1 MGARRKLQLQ
11 QSWCHFITM
20 MLPKHSGRYH
30 TKLSGK
36 AVFDCRHGKRR
47 TQLSS
52 FSKLVSKFKGFWDI
66 CQLCDIF
73 YSPNCPNYKSFSFFS
88 NPFLRNSTSS
98 LQNEIIPQCFVQS
111 CLTQTTQN
119 TQLHARA
126 LNAYCET
133 KKKEKKPTRTK
144 KNTAVD
150 RYNTVVLLFQIC
162 LSIKKGKKLH
172 LRPRMHHLG
181 QRKPPGPSTKYC
193 LVYMQLFQQ
202 SRPMH
207 HGHNMTIH
215 VTIPSLPSQIY
226 ISFWLLLLMIF

>member
-73 YSPNCPNYKSFSFFS
+73 YSPNCPNYRSLSFFS

-133 KKKEKKPTRTK
+133 KKKAKKHPNQKTHCCR
-144 KNTAVD
+144 
-150 RYNTVVLLFQIC
+150 QIQHSC
-162 LSIKKGKKLH
+162 LIISDMFKYKKGKKITFKATNASFGTTKAT
-172 LRPRMHHLG
+172 R
-181 QRKPPGPSTKYC
+181 TKYQV
-193 LVYMQLFQQ
+193 LSGL
-202 SRPMH
+202 H
-207 HGHNMTIH
+207 AA
-215 VTIPSLPSQIY
+215 LPTK
-226 ISFWLLLLMIF
+226 